1 MNLSGLFKSKLEP
14 EAFYAYFNRMPS
26 TISVGWKKDGEYLVG
41 EVSYDDFS
49 FVTQAKSAEEFISQV
64 NEGVV
69 VSNNVPRNYIPAL
82 REARGY
88 LPSAQVLDELSK
100 AAPGAHGSW
109 EVSREKR
116 KYALA

>member
-1 MNLSGLFKSKLEP
+1 MNLLGIFKPKLEP
-14 EAFYAYFNRMPS
+14 EAFYAYFNRMPN

-49 FVTQAKSAEEFISQV
+49 FVTQAKSAEEFVSQV

-69 VSNNVPRNYIPAL
+69 ISNNVPRNYISAL

-88 LPSAQVLDELSK
+88 LPSSKVLEELKK
-100 AAPGAHGSW
+100 AAPGSQGLW

-116 KYALA
+116 K